1 MNRFLEMKE
10 RGETILFSEL
20 LDDIPADDVLAEL
33 LPNASQRELKILK
46 LRSEGLCQAEIAEK
60 LKLTLGQ
67 VTYVSARIRKHLYGN
82 IPSYIDV
89 DIPPLRK
96 VLGLREKEQT
106 GYRLISE
113 LLRDM
118 PSDEKLLSLF
128 IERGNSLH
136 DEKTP
141 PTNRDLQLLQMRS
154 QKRGYDSIGEE
165 VGLSAEKVQ
174 RQISLTLIRISRDLK
189 IKLDIPELYRSRNL
203 SVQQDQ
209 APVPELQPD
218 SSEKKPNIL
227 SKRQR
232 EVWMLLEQGL
242 NRKEIAQRLGISYS
256 SVGAHILQAERRF
269 LEYERYCAE
278 EKKNFEPV
286 FLPLTRGE
294 VKIILAALDLYE
306 RNLES
311 ELTYRPKN
319 DWAGR
324 LSYEANV
331 VANLYDKAH
340 TLIYGEAINRIPR
353 DWDTD

>member
-33 LPNASQRELKILK
+33 LPNISQRKLKVLK
-46 LRSEGLCQAEIAEK
+46 LRSVGLCKAEIAEK
-60 LKLTLGQ
+60 LNLTLGQ
-67 VTYVSARIRKHLYGN
+67 VTYVSARIRKHLYRN

-89 DIPPLRK
+89 NIPPLRK
-96 VLGLREKEQT
+96 LLYLSEKEQT

-118 PSDEKLLSLF
+118 PSDEELLSLF

-174 RQISLTLIRISRDLK
+174 RQISLSLIRISRDLK
-189 IKLDIPELYRSRNL
+189 IKLDIPELYRSRNM

-209 APVPELQPD
+209 APVPEYQSDSAKKNPD
-218 SSEKKPNIL
+218 IL
-227 SKRQR
+227 SKEPLINSVYRFCKRRKAQYIVLFLKVWRLNQCFPKRQR
-232 EVWMLLEQGL
+232 EVWLLLEQGMK
-242 NRKEIAQRLGISYS
+242 RKEIAQQLGITYNA
-256 SVGAHILQAERRF
+256 VGAYSPCGASV
-269 LEYERYCAE
+269 
-278 EKKNFEPV
+278 P
-286 FLPLTRGE
+286 
-294 VKIILAALDLYE
+294 
-306 RNLES
+306 
-311 ELTYRPKN
+311 
-319 DWAGR
+319 
-324 LSYEANV
+324 
-331 VANLYDKAH
+331 
-340 TLIYGEAINRIPR
+340 
-353 DWDTD
+353 

>member
-33 LPNASQRELKILK
+33 LPNISQRELNVLK
-46 LRSEGLCQAEIAEK
+46 LRLEGLCQAEIAEK
-60 LKLTLGQ
+60 LNLTLGQ
-67 VTYVSARIRKHLYGN
+67 VTYVYARIRKHLYRN

-96 VLGLREKEQT
+96 LLDLSEKEQT

-118 PSDEKLLSLF
+118 PSDEELLSLF
-128 IERGNSLH
+128 IEQGNSLH

-154 QKRGYDSIGEE
+154 QKRSYDSIGEE

-209 APVPELQPD
+209 ALVQEFQPD
-218 SSEKKPNIL
+218 STEKTRTF
-227 SKRQR
+227 SQS
-232 EVWMLLEQGL
+232 GS
-242 NRKEIAQRLGISYS
+242 RKCGCCWSRA
-256 SVGAHILQAERRF
+256 
-269 LEYERYCAE
+269 
-278 EKKNFEPV
+278 
-286 FLPLTRGE
+286 
-294 VKIILAALDLYE
+294 
-306 RNLES
+306 
-311 ELTYRPKN
+311 
-319 DWAGR
+319 
-324 LSYEANV
+324 
-331 VANLYDKAH
+331 
-340 TLIYGEAINRIPR
+340 
-353 DWDTD
+353 